1 MKQFLLLACAVFVL
15 CLSGCGKSGQSTE
28 NRISTERLE
37 QEISEFD
44 EAALSQNEQEQS
56 QETTQTEA
64 ELLPLSFP
72 KISREDFPKIDGSTA
87 TLPISQALYCLATG
101 ADLEEAQ
108 RCISHSKTTEAYRSL
123 QLSGGG
129 DRGPSLVIAYA
140 PDQKL
145 LSETSDGTEPLLLKP
160 IGRDAL
166 VFLTNVQNPV
176 RSLTAAQL
184 VGIYSGKLT
193 NWKDCGGSDM
203 QINAFQRPEQSGS
216 QNLMEQL
223 VMQGTPMAEAPQL
236 QVFGEMGEILD
247 ALASYDNA
255 EGSLGYSVYYYA
267 KHMYERPQL
276 RFMAVDGVFPSNE
289 TIRDGSYP
297 YVSDFYAA
305 IRADEPDSSAAH
317 QLFDWLTSE
326 DGQSLLDAL
335 GYAALSE
342 QSRSMPEQ
350 ISDMLQMPQAAGE
363 EQRAEHA
370 SETGKLPLAEGEV
383 LIGDGSLFIGEV
395 GTVLF
400 DSAFNQIGFLPGLLT
415 VGTDPL
421 FVQAEE
427 SPLVLRN
434 MNAVSDGVAPRQIWR
449 LRGNRLLFQE
459 SGTERLDRYG
469 KNGYLVQTGHSFEEI
484 SPEDSAAVYRYY
496 DWNGNLL
503 LEGVAEAVFPRYYGI
518 TKEQQA
524 RFCEQYFLDRTE
536 TGGEEL
542 PVLTPSQRYAMIF
555 PELLSRYGLG
565 REEGPE
571 VWYSW
576 NDARPEEYIFKQ
588 EGKWYVHDADGQL
601 LAAFDPATIRQ
612 ELLECGQIPEEEQMI
627 YGYLQ
632 PPYPLSENT
641 ALLLSGNSL
650 QKLYAHF
657 YQNGEEVRRTELF
670 PQENGY
676 IVCVGETFYLERTD
690 NYLSVYALDGK
701 LLKRFLG
708 GWLQND

>member
-15 CLSGCGKSGQSTE
+15 CLSGCGKSGKSTE
-28 NRISTERLE
+28 NRISTDRLE

-44 EAALSQNEQEQS
+44 EAASSQDVQEQT
-56 QETTQTEA
+56 QETKKAEA

-72 KISREDFPKIDGSTA
+72 KISRENFPKIDGSTA

-123 QLSGGG
+123 QLSGGV

-140 PDQKL
+140 PDQEL

-193 NWKDCGGSDM
+193 NWKDCGGSNM
-203 QINAFQRPEQSGS
+203 QITAFQRPEQSGS

-223 VMQGTPMAEAPQL
+223 VMQGTPMAEAPQS

-255 EGSLGYSVYYYA
+255 EASLGYSVYYYA

-305 IRADEPDSSAAH
+305 IRADEPADSAAH

-350 ISDMLQMPQAAGE
+350 ISDMLQMPQAAGK

-383 LIGDGSLFIGEV
+383 LIGDGSLFIGEA

-434 MNAVSDGVAPRQIWR
+434 MNAVSDGVAPRQIYR

-496 DWNGNLL
+496 DWNGNLQ
-503 LEGVAEAVFPRYYGI
+503 LEGAAETVFPRYYGI
-518 TKEQQA
+518 PKEQQA
-524 RFCEQYFLDRTE
+524 RFCEQYFPDRTE

-555 PELLSRYGLG
+555 PELLSRYGLSG
-565 REEGPE
+565 EEGPE
-571 VWYSW
+571 IWYSW

-601 LAAFDPATIRQ
+601 LAVFDPAKIRQ

-650 QKLYAHF
+650 QKLYVHF
-657 YQNGEEVRRTELF
+657 YQYGEEVRRAELF
-670 PQENGY
+670 PRENGY
-676 IVCVGETFYLERTD
+676 IVCVGENFYLERTD